1 MAIGDF
7 VNSTQNRVGENELSG
22 RRNRAR
28 VGGSGFTVFAWMN
41 KPILFAR
48 QISHQSPAPVGPGTV
63 PIHPMDTPY
72 PVELVTPM
80 AATMGTIT
88 LELYEL
94 YGSNVWERLQS
105 LAGNNKNSSNG
116 PVDIVGIFKAVSN
129 TSKPITIFKY
139 IRSPSI
145 RGKPFDTYTE
155 EYHNCVV
162 SQVADGETIEVGT
175 MEVLKTMTVNYT
187 HITRGGRNDVLKRG
201 NLGADNLVAPPENSY
216 Q

>member
-1 MAIGDF
+1 MANSL
-7 VNSTQNRVGENELSG
+7 VNPGTNELSG

-94 YGSNVWERLQS
+94 YGSTVWERLTE
-105 LAGNNKNSSNG
+105 LEDLPKAGG

-129 TSKPITIFKY
+129 TKKPITIFKY

-145 RGKPFDTYTE
+145 RGASFKTYTE

-162 SQVADGETIEVGT
+162 SQVMDGETIEVGT
-175 MEVLKTMTVNYT
+175 MEVLKQMVVNYT
-187 HITRGGRNDVLKRG
+187 HITREGYNSVLTKG
-201 NLGADNLVAPPENSY
+201 ALGSNNIQNANYSTTELPRFA
-216 Q
+216 